1 VTRKVTFY
9 STSLENELLGLSPGL
24 LAKFLRYT
32 ERLEAY
38 GPDLGMPHTRAMGNG
53 LVELRVKAAEGI
65 VRVFFCT
72 GVGHRIVLLHQF
84 HKKTERTPR
93 RELEIARRR
102 MREITA

>member
-1 VTRKVTFY
+1 MTWEVTFY
-9 STSLENELLGLSPGL
+9 SSSLENELLALPKGL
-24 LAKFLRYT
+24 LAKFVRYM

-38 GPDLGMPHTRAMGNG
+38 GPHLGMPHTRAMGCG

-72 GVGHRIVLLHQF
+72 AVGHRIVLLHQF
-84 HKKTERTPR
+84 RKKTDRTPR

-102 MREITA
+102 MREITT

>member
-1 VTRKVTFY
+1 VTWKVAFF
-9 STSLENELLGLSPGL
+9 SSSLENELLGLPPSL

-32 ERLEAY
+32 ERLETY
-38 GPDLGMPHTRAMGNG
+38 GPHLGMPHTRAMGNG

-72 GVGHRIVLLHQF
+72 AVGHRIVLLHQF
-84 HKKTERTPR
+84 HKKTDRTPR
-93 RELEIARRR
+93 RELEIAQRR

>member
-1 VTRKVTFY
+1 MTWEVTFY
-9 STSLENELLGLSPGL
+9 SDSLENELLALPHGL

-38 GPDLGMPHTRAMGNG
+38 GPHLGMPHTRAMRNG

-72 GVGHRIVLLHQF
+72 AVGHRIVLLHQF
-84 HKKTERTPR
+84 RKKTDRTPR
-93 RELEIARRR
+93 RELETARRR
-102 MREITA
+102 MREIAT